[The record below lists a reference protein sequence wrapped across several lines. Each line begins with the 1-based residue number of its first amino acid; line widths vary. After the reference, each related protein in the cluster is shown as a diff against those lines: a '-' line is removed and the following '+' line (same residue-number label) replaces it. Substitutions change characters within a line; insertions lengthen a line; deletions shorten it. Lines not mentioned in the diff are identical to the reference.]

1 MERITV
7 TDLVL
12 NTGSATSIREIVQY
26 VDDNIVGRLANKSGD
41 FRLDNVDT
49 LLRFVAEAG
58 GGNHLE
64 IGTLFGG
71 SAIAVALLKEELSQS
86 GIIVCIDP
94 LDGYYGGA
102 DLSGAPAIVETLFRN
117 IELFNVGNR
126 ILVMQAYSQMCI
138 DMGMSFSTAYI
149 DGDHENDTPLRDWM
163 YVKDIVSKYVIFDNH
178 QIRYPDVRI
187 ACRVADS
194 DPEWRCIYSS
204 GITYVVE
211 RIVEMPLATLDML
224 ERI

>member
-1 MERITV
+1 M

-12 NTGSATSIREIVQY
+12 NTGSATSISEIVQY

-41 FRLDNVDT
+41 FKLDNVDT
-49 LLRFVAEAG
+49 MLRFVAEAG

-71 SAIAVALLKEELSQS
+71 SAIAGALLKEELSQS

-102 DLSGAPAIVETLFRN
+102 DLSGVPVTVETLFQN
-117 IELFNVGNR
+117 IDMFNVGNR

-138 DMGMSFSTAYI
+138 AMGIDFSTAYI
-149 DGDHENDTPLRDWM
+149 DGDHKHGTPLDDWM
-163 YVKDIVSKYVIFDNH
+163 YVKDIVNKYVIFDNWN
-178 QIRYPDVRI
+178 YGLPDVER
-187 ACRVADS
+187 ACRIADS

-211 RIVEMPLATLDML
+211 RI
-224 ERI
+224 